1 MTMARYERPDPSE
14 YAPFY
19 AGYIAGVPDGDLVA
33 MLERQVEET
42 AAMMAPLTER
52 RGDFAYAPGKWT
64 IKEVLCHVVDA
75 ERVFAYR
82 ALRIGRGDPT
92 PLAPFDENAWAP
104 NSGAG
109 ARTIADLVAE
119 LRTVRAATLALLRH
133 FPAEAPTRRG
143 TASGKEISVRA
154 LGWIIAGHERHHQ
167 RILRERYLEAGVR
180 E

>member
-1 MTMARYERPDPSE
+1 MAKYDRPDPSE

-33 MLERQVEET
+33 MLERQVEDT
-42 AAMMAPLTER
+42 AALMAPLPET

-64 IKEVLCHVVDA
+64 IKELLCHMVDA
-75 ERVFAYR
+75 ERVFSYR

-92 PLAPFDENAWAP
+92 PLAAFDEKAWAP

-109 ARTIADLVAE
+109 ARTSADLVAE

-133 FPAEAPTRRG
+133 LPAEAPTRKG

-154 LGWIIAGHERHHQ
+154 LAWIIAGHERHHQ
-167 RILRERYLEAGVR
+167 RILRERYLAGSG
-180 E
+180 